1 MPWLAAVFSLLLM
14 IAGWHYL
21 FYSRAAQN
29 LGAIEQTGVN
39 LKRVRLRRAG
49 GAVMMLLGIAFY
61 AGTYTYN
68 EHRDP
73 RAFLAVWSAVL
84 VLLGAIVLL
93 ALLDLRLTW
102 KLRRQVRGQDQ
113 P

>member
-1 MPWLAAVFSLLLM
+1 MPWLAAVFSLLIM

-21 FYSRAAQN
+21 LYSRAAHK
-29 LGAIEQTGVN
+29 LGSVEDSRLNAR
-39 LKRVRLRRAG
+39 RVRLRRAG
-49 GAVMMLLGIAFY
+49 GGVMMLLGIAFY
-61 AGTYTYN
+61 GGTYTYN

-102 KLRRQVRGQDQ
+102 KLRRQARGQDQ